1 MDLGLRG
8 KAAIVGGASSGLG
21 AAIAARLAVEG
32 CRLLVWSRSLERLDG
47 VAERLR
53 RQHGAEIHVI
63 AADATRPEAATI
75 VAEAAA
81 RELGSV
87 DILVLNAGGPPTVD
101 PTQTSD
107 EEWQRSL
114 QLLAVTPISL
124 ANGVLPTM
132 RTRGWG
138 RIVAVL
144 SSGVRQPIPE
154 LVYSNAGRSALAAWL
169 KTTARSVAAD
179 GVTVNGLMPGR
190 IDTPRVQQLDDAAA
204 AEQHRSVEEIRR
216 GRLASIPAGRYG
228 QPDELAA
235 LAVFLASEAASYV
248 TGQLIAVDGGL
259 IAGY

>member
-21 AAIAARLAVEG
+21 AAIAERLAAEG
-32 CRLLVWSRSLERLDG
+32 CRLLLWSRSTERLDA

-53 RQHGAEIHVI
+53 RDHDAEIHVT
-63 AADATRPEAATI
+63 AADAAAPDAATI

-81 RELGSV
+81 RALGDV
-87 DILVLNAGGPPTVD
+87 EILVLNAGGPPTAD

-107 EEWQRSL
+107 AEWQRSL

-124 ANGVLPTM
+124 ANAVLPGM
-132 RTRGWG
+132 RQRGWG
-138 RIVAVL
+138 RLLAVL

-169 KTTARSVAAD
+169 KTTARRVAAE
-179 GVTVNGLMPGR
+179 GVTVNGVMPGR
-190 IDTPRVQQLDDAAA
+190 IDTPRVQQLDEQAA
-204 AEQHRSVEEIRR
+204 AEQGRSVEEVRR
-216 GRLASIPAGRYG
+216 ARMATIPAGRYG

-235 LAVFLASEAASYV
+235 LVAFLASEPASYV
-248 TGQLIAVDGGL
+248 TGQLIAVDGGH

>member
-8 KAAIVGGASSGLG
+8 KTAVVGGASSGLG
-21 AAIAARLAVEG
+21 AAIAERLAAEG
-32 CRLLVWSRSLERLDG
+32 CRLLLWSRSVERLDG
-47 VAERLR
+47 VADRLR
-53 RQHGAEIHVI
+53 REHDAEIHVT
-63 AADATRPEAATI
+63 AADAAGPDAATI

-81 RELGSV
+81 RALGEV
-87 DILVLNAGGPPTVD
+87 EILVLNAGGPPTVD
-101 PTQTSD
+101 PTQTSE
-107 EEWQRSL
+107 EEWRRSL

-124 ANGVLPTM
+124 ANAVLPQM
-132 RTRGWG
+132 RRRAWG

-216 GRLASIPAGRYG
+216 ARIAGIPAGRYG

-235 LAVFLASEAASYV
+235 LAAFLASEAASYV
-248 TGQLIAVDGGL
+248 TGQLIAVDGGH